1 MEQKLIKINLN
12 NISDIKRFIK
22 ISQTF
27 CSDIDIVKGKVV
39 VDGKSLLGIMALDL
53 TEDIYVRIITD
64 NVAEKRKFDAEMEE
78 FR

>member
-27 CSDIDIVKGKVV
+27 CADIDIVKGKVV

-53 TEDIYVRIITD
+53 SEDIYVRIITD
-64 NVAEKRKFDAEMEE
+64 NVEEKRKFDAEMEG